1 MLYYP
6 GFPLWHNTVSKER
19 LERVKEMAAG
29 EPPITRTD
37 LREELRH
44 YATKEDLA
52 ELKGDLKIDMARLE
66 TRLTRWLV
74 GSIAVVGTVVAI
86 VDKL

>member
-1 MLYYP
+1 MLFTAP
-6 GFPLWHNTVSKER
+6 LLLWHNTVSKEQ
-19 LERVKEMAAG
+19 LERIKRMAAG

-52 ELKGDLKIDMARLE
+52 DLKGDLKLDMARLE

-74 GSIAVVGTVVAI
+74 GSIAVVGTIVAI